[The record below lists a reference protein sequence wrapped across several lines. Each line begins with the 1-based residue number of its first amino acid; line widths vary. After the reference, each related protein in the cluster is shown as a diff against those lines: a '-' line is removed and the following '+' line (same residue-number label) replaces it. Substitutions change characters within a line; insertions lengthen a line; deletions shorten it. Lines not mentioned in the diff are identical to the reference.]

1 MTETSLNLTVRKL
14 PGIGIVDIDGD
25 ITGSAEE
32 ALTAAY
38 ADAIDGGAQAF
49 VLNFTELDYM
59 NSTGIGLLVTL
70 LIRAQRQSR
79 ALLAYGLSDHYKEI
93 FQLTRLDEAIGIY
106 DSESAVMEA
115 LKETQTE
122 SLK

>member
-1 MTETSLNLTVRKL
+1 MNEPSLNLTVRKL

-32 ALTAAY
+32 ALTGAY
-38 ADAIDGGAQAF
+38 AEAVNGNTHAF
-49 VLNFTELDYM
+49 VLNFTDLDYM

-70 LIRAQRQSR
+70 LIRAQRQNHT
-79 ALLAYGLSDHYKEI
+79 LLAYGLSDHYREI

-106 DSESAVMEA
+106 ESEEAVMAA
-115 LKETQTE
+115 LKAAPTAR
-122 SLK
+122 S

>member
-1 MTETSLNLTVRKL
+1 LNLTVRKL

-25 ITGSAEE
+25 ITGSAED
-32 ALTAAY
+32 ALTGAY
-38 ADAIDGGAQAF
+38 SEAVNGNARAF

-70 LIRAQRQSR
+70 LIRAQRQNHQ
-79 ALLAYGLSDHYKEI
+79 LLAYGLSDHYREI

-106 DSESAVMEA
+106 ESEAAVMSA
-115 LKETQTE
+115 LKA
-122 SLK
+122 SPAVGD